1 VGEELQLPGKR
12 RMEASVGFA
21 PFTATLASVEEVQLA
36 AEAAMYAVKA
46 GLPRHSRRLRP
57 VE

>member
-1 VGEELQLPGKR
+1 
-12 RMEASVGFA
+12 VGFA
-21 PFTATLASVEEVQLA
+21 PISTVLESVEEVQLA
-36 AEAAMYAVKA
+36 ADAAMYAVKA

>member
-1 VGEELQLPGKR
+1 
-12 RMEASVGFA
+12 MEASVGFA